1 VGWNKRKKIMP
12 RLSTRVVP
20 LKINSCSQ
28 WATITA
34 RDTSREIHET
44 ARELKAR
51 GVNRDTTTAVDE
63 TARSAMETAQTVS
76 TFSEE
81 ARHVAP
87 RQDHSSS
94 RKSIRNSKGM
104 CDRCGRKMVMPTT
117 PLKQQSRFVII
128 FFAILIFTFS

>member
-1 VGWNKRKKIMP
+1 M
-12 RLSTRVVP
+12 VP

-63 TARSAMETAQTVS
+63 TARSAMETAQTVMDLVRRGKARS
-76 TFSEE
+76 TKTRPQAAVAKASETAKE
-81 ARHVAP
+81 CATDVAEKWLC
-87 RQDHSSS
+87 QLHH
-94 RKSIRNSKGM
+94 
-104 CDRCGRKMVMPTT
+104 
-117 PLKQQSRFVII
+117 
-128 FFAILIFTFS
+128 